1 VIYHSATPT
10 VEDTTLAEVIEWVP
24 NISEGRRLEVV
35 EQIVAPLKDLEGLK
49 LLDYSSDPDHN
60 RTVIT
65 AVGDEDALERGT
77 LALYGGALEHID
89 MNTQSGE
96 HPRLGAVDV
105 CPYVPVRETSMKSCV
120 KLSKRIAEKVAA
132 AYDLPVYLYRESAS
146 AEHRES
152 QSTIRSK
159 LGEYEGLAANMG
171 GGQWTPDFGPAEPH
185 PTAGAT
191 IIGARPFLIAFNVNL
206 DTTSVKIGKRI
217 AKAVRGSSGGY
228 LNVQGA
234 GFYLE
239 DFEEGPVTVR
249 SYDENGA
256 PIVRHGTY
264 RRPAGMVQISMNFLN
279 YRKTPLYRVL
289 ETIRREAA
297 RYGVA
302 VVQTELVGLAPA
314 EAFIFAARW
323 YMQTDNLRLDQHII
337 DFQI

>member
-1 VIYHSATPT
+1 MA
-10 VEDTTLAEVIEWVP
+10 AVIEWVP
-24 NISEGRRLEVV
+24 NISEGRRLDVV
-35 EQIVAPLKDLEGLK
+35 EKIVAPLKSLDGLK

-65 AVGDEDALERGT
+65 AVGSREVLVEGA

-89 MNTQSGE
+89 MNEQSGE

-105 CPYVPVRETSMKSCV
+105 CPYVPVRDVSMTDCV
-120 KLSKRIAEKVAA
+120 KLSKKIGAQVAEK
-132 AYDLPVYLYRESAS
+132 YDLPVYLYREAAA
-146 AEHRES
+146 AEHRQS
-152 QSTIRSK
+152 QSVIRNE

-171 GGQWTPDFGPAEPH
+171 GERWSPDFGPDKPH

-206 DTTSVKIGKRI
+206 DTTNVKVGKRI
-217 AKAVRGSSGGY
+217 AKAIRGSSGGY
-228 LNVQGA
+228 LNIQGA

-239 DFEEGPVTVR
+239 DWEEGPVTIR
-249 SYDENGA
+249 GYDEHGA
-256 PIVRHGTY
+256 PELRHGTY
-264 RRPAGMVQISMNFLN
+264 RRPAGKVQISMNFLD

-297 RYGVA
+297 RYGVGILE
-302 VVQTELVGLAPA
+302 TELVGLAPA

-323 YMQTDNLRLDQHII
+323 YMQTDNLKLDKQII